1 MSVGLG
7 VGLGAEVGVG
17 GGVRVSVGG
26 GVDVGARVL
35 GSPGAKGVCVF
46 VCFQVR
52 MCIGA
57 VICIPR
63 LCRLKG
69 QQIYSTIHILHT
81 HTYTHIHTHTYSH
94 ILTHTY
100 TCAYTHTH
108 TRREVVEQEEREAAE
123 KEGRVYV
130 AAPKKEEVEE
140 KDGGVPEGSA
150 LVDFWKWK
158 LQLLL
163 R

>member
-1 MSVGLG
+1 MSVCLG

-81 HTYTHIHTHTYSH
+81 HTYTHTHTHTYLH
-94 ILTHTY
+94 ILTH
-100 TCAYTHTH
+100 ARTHTH
-108 TRREVVEQEEREAAE
+108 THAERWWSRKSGRQQRKKGGFTWQHRKKRKWRKKTEVSLKVVHWLIF
-123 KEGRVYV
+123 GN
-130 AAPKKEEVEE
+130 
-140 KDGGVPEGSA
+140 GSCSCC
-150 LVDFWKWK
+150 
-158 LQLLL
+158 
-163 R
+163 